1 MTTLLR
7 DTGQIM
13 TTSRSFSSFY
23 QIVSSIALGEVQ
35 YEYHIGPLLHCCRS
49 PKSQNVTIL

>member
-1 MTTLLR
+1 MATLLR

-13 TTSRSFSSFY
+13 TTSRSFSPFY

-35 YEYHIGPLLHCCRS
+35 YEYHIIYFIAVDHQS
-49 PKSQNVTIL
+49 PKM